1 MVSDN
6 LCYSVTCVNSLTS
19 GAGWQ
24 KESKTDIKKKN
35 GVTRSVGKKK
45 CLNDTLKMIP

>member
-24 KESKTDIKKKN
+24 KESKTDIKKKKME
-35 GVTRSVGKKK
+35 VQEVLEKKM
-45 CLNDTLKMIP
+45 LK

>member
-24 KESKTDIKKKN
+24 KESKTDIKKKMELQE
-35 GVTRSVGKKK
+35 VLEKKK
-45 CLNDTLKMIP
+45 A